1 MKKEVYF
8 GLPSKVK
15 FCKKTLISNQRPSS
29 EIEFKHNKN
38 TKKKTLHIDKNFISD
53 TWKYSRIKKKL
64 IIKKEKKNYL
74 SYLTNIETSMVN
86 MIV

>member
-29 EIEFKHNKN
+29 EIEFKHNKLVFL
-38 TKKKTLHIDKNFISD
+38 TAIESIQFFSFYNF
-53 TWKYSRIKKKL
+53 TFAY
-64 IIKKEKKNYL
+64 
-74 SYLTNIETSMVN
+74 
-86 MIV
+86 